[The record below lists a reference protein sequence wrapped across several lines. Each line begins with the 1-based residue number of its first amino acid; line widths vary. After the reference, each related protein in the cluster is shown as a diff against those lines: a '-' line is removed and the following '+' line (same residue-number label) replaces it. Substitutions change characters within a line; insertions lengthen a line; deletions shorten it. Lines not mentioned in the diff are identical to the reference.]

1 MVTTK
6 VSAGLLLYRQ
16 RRAGLE
22 LFLAH
27 PGGPF
32 WTRRETGAWTIPKG
46 EIDHGEEPLAAAIRE
61 FREETGI
68 DAMPPFVPLGE
79 VRQKAGKRI
88 VAWAWEGDAD
98 PAAIFSNTA
107 EIEWPR
113 RSGRWVTYPEVDRC
127 AWFLPAVARQK
138 INPAQAALIDRLA
151 EHLRHPR

>member
-138 INPAQAALIDRLA
+138 INPAQAELIDRLA